1 MSAVLFST
9 WYGSC
14 HLLHA
19 LVSSWFDYSNAL
31 CVAFKDRNFSFS
43 HVAIHYKAVASLK
56 SIAST
61 LQALHWLQGTSF
73 VQALSDLG
81 LDPLRKCLL
90 LCKSLLLKTMIW
102 CCGYLQT
109 RINATILYIIGIK
122 SWDTLGL
129 SPGPSGCNGIC
140 FWVDMLRIVLQGC
153 NPKCH
158 FSQHKAL
165 HQLKKLQKCDKALSH
180 HSWRSIGTWECA
192 SAKLSWWGAGSYE
205 ESRGEVGVCFSGQRE
220 GRLWVFL
227 DLDRQ
232 EAGLGYG
239 TYAGS

>member
-43 HVAIHYKAVASLK
+43 HVTIHYKAVASLK

-153 NPKCH
+153 NPNQYRPAYCTWHIFLWRCGEEGVCLCIGLTPGVVQKWVH
-158 FSQHKAL
+158 FAL
-165 HQLKKLQKCDKALSH
+165 DALRGERQRTNLKKQINLQHPQPSTGLVPN
-180 HSWRSIGTWECA
+180 WIRIGA
-192 SAKLSWWGAGSYE
+192 
-205 ESRGEVGVCFSGQRE
+205 
-220 GRLWVFL
+220 
-227 DLDRQ
+227 
-232 EAGLGYG
+232 
-239 TYAGS
+239 